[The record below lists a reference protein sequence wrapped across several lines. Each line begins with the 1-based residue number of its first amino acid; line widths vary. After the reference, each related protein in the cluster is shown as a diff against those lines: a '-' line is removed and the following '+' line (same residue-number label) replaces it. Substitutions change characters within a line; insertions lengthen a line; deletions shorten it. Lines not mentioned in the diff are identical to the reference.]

1 MLNKVHHV
9 TYVVESI
16 ADMAAYMEKSFDIRP
31 ISTDVFTEQGFKSI
45 LYRVGETLVD
55 FFEPLREDTTMAR
68 QLKATGPGV
77 MHVAWGVDGI
87 DAAFKSLQ
95 ASGNQMR
102 GDAPATSPFGYKTAN
117 IETTSSHGIHFQ
129 LAEGEPKSP

>member
-16 ADMAAYMEKSFDIRP
+16 SDMAAYMEKSFGIKP
-31 ISTDVFTEQGFKSI
+31 ISTDEFTNAGFKSI
-45 LYRVGETLVD
+45 LFRIGETLVD
-55 FFEPLREDTTMAR
+55 FFEPLRDDTTMAR

-87 DAAFKSLQ
+87 DDAFNNLVS
-95 ASGNQMR
+95 SGSKMR
-102 GDAPATSPFGYKTAN
+102 GDAPAMSPFGYKTAN
-117 IETTSSHGIHFQ
+117 IETESSLGIHFQ
-129 LAEGEPKSP
+129 LAEGEPA

>member
-16 ADMAAYMEKSFDIRP
+16 ADMAAYMEKSFDIKP

-68 QLKATGPGV
+68 
-77 MHVAWGVDGI
+77 GVDGI

-95 ASGNQMR
+95 KSGNQMR